1 MSVMCSWYRSRSCL
15 QLLKSTTVETE
26 LSCVLVHERAK
37 DGLGGEATK
46 PNVLGNA
53 VQGAETFVDKLLL
66 LEEVVEHF
74 GAAGIVR
81 GLAGQEFD

>member
-1 MSVMCSWYRSRSCL
+1 MCSWYGSSSCL
-15 QLLKSTTVETE
+15 QLVKRATVKTE
-26 LSCVLVHERAK
+26 FSRVLVYDRTK
-37 DGLGGEATK
+37 DGLGREATK
-46 PNVLGNA
+46 PNVLGHT
-53 VQGAETFVDKLLL
+53 VQGAETFVNEFLL

>member
-1 MSVMCSWYRSRSCL
+1 MCSWYCCRSCL
-15 QLLKSTTVETE
+15 QLVQSRALETKFAR
-26 LSCVLVHERAK
+26 VLVHERTK

-46 PNVLGNA
+46 PNVLRNT
-53 VQGAETFVDKLLL
+53 VQGAQTFVNELLL

-81 GLAGQEFD
+81 

>member
-1 MSVMCSWYRSRSCL
+1 MGSWHCSRSCL
-15 QLLKSTTVETE
+15 KLLKGATVEAE
-26 LSCVLVHERAK
+26 LSCVLICERAK
-37 DGLGGEATK
+37 DGLGGEAPK
-46 PNVLGNA
+46 PNVLGHA
-53 VQGAETFVDKLLL
+53 VQGAKTFVDKFLL